1 MSEVAP
7 GPPLDCDTPR
17 VRAWTVTLWSLTLM
31 WLILLA
37 VPALADA
44 VQRVDDRIYDLAVAA
59 EQDVLVAAAHFLD
72 VFGGTIA
79 SGVVVVIVAG
89 VLAWQRRWPGLAVWL
104 IVMALSEGLNALIK
118 NVYERARPAA
128 GLVEEQTYSF
138 MSGHSMTAAAMAI
151 TLVLVFVPAG
161 PRRRLWLVVA
171 VAYALLMA
179 GSRVYLRAHW
189 LTDTLA
195 GVTVG
200 AACAVSVALVAS
212 WWHAR
217 AQATPVSDS

>member
-1 MSEVAP
+1 M
-7 GPPLDCDTPR
+7 
-17 VRAWTVTLWSLTLM
+17 
-31 WLILLA
+31 
-37 VPALADA
+37 
-44 VQRVDDRIYDLAVAA
+44 
-59 EQDVLVAAAHFLD
+59 AAAHFLD

-104 IVMALSEGLNALIK
+104 VVTALSEGLNALIK
-118 NVYERARPAA
+118 NVYERARPPA

-138 MSGHSMTAAAMAI
+138 VSGHSLTAAAMAI
-151 TLVLVFVPAG
+151 ALVLVFVPAG
-161 PRRRLWLVVA
+161 PHRRPWLVVA

-200 AACAVSVALVAS
+200 AACAVTVALVAS
-212 WWHAR
+212 WWYAR
-217 AQATPVSDS
+217 AQEPPVSDCLGGDVAPLEEVHAEHQGHDREDDQQRRGGPVDPAAQGVGADVVVPR